1 MAARR
6 AAAALPEPEPGPVD
20 IRLARATFLS
30 GKGLSLA
37 GGFLQAVIK
46 SSDSVSL
53 VRDDTLNMLRVIESR
68 EDGTRRIVEIP
79 LTAVALEYEV
89 TGG

>member
-1 MAARR
+1 
-6 AAAALPEPEPGPVD
+6 
-20 IRLARATFLS
+20 
-30 GKGLSLA
+30 
-37 GGFLQAVIK
+37 
-46 SSDSVSL
+46 